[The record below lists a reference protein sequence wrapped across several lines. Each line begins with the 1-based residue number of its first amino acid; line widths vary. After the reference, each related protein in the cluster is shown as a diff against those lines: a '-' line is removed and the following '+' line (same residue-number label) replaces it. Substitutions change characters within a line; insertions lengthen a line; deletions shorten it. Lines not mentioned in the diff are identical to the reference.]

1 MDDGTWSGIGRHE
14 YRRTAPAPRPG
25 KRTEPIRGKRVRAVR
40 RLLRT
45 HGGPPGGSSAGLG
58 TSAHPVRAGGPGVR
72 RPPRDR
78 REDAA
83 CLPDVV
89 QGRVIAHRDGYGF
102 LDRDDGGE
110 DVYLSARE
118 MAGLMHGDRVACE
131 VRRSRRSGRLA
142 DKYSGSVVEV
152 LERNHRRVAGRFFRA
167 GGAALVSPDHRRL
180 HQDVVVEED
189 GGEGS
194 AREGEMVVVELA
206 DRPARGLEPAGRI
219 VERLGD
225 PERPGMAAEIA
236 IRGHEIPHVWPD
248 DVLAEAERIPL
259 EAGGAAAGERY
270 DLRTRPLVTIDG
282 ADAKDFDDAVHC
294 ARRPGG
300 WKLTVA
306 IADVSHYVAPGSAL
320 DREAAAR
327 GTSVYFPGRVVPMLP
342 ERLSNG
348 ICSLN
353 PEVDRLCLACELH
366 VDRRGRVARAY
377 FRDAIM
383 RSRARLTYEEVEA
396 AVFEG
401 DSGARRRL
409 GSLVPH
415 LEALREVYGALRTE
429 RRRRGAIDLDI
440 AEPRLILD
448 RGGEVSHL
456 EPAPR
461 LASHRVIEEC
471 MIAANVAAARRLA
484 RSRVPFLYRAHPPPE
499 EEGMRELGSFFGR
512 AGIGFDFAPEGGGEA
527 PRPAAFAAAAER
539 AAERPDAE
547 VLHMLLLRAMAKA
560 VYQPDNI
567 GHFGLALESYTHFTS
582 PIRRYP
588 DLLVHRALR
597 GEGGCG
603 RDEMA
608 ALGRRTSAAE
618 RRAEDAERDAAS
630 RLVCQYLGTRTGEVF
645 SGRITGVASFGVF
658 VRLDGLQVDGLVPVR
673 SLGGDWYRF
682 DRAGRILE
690 GEATGRRLALGDE
703 MRVRL
708 TGTEPDERRVH
719 LEPLDV
725 DGVPAERG
733 GGRRRGAGRHLRGGR
748 RRRQP

>member
-1 MDDGTWSGIGRHE
+1 MGEAGLDRA
-14 YRRTAPAPRPG
+14 APP
-25 KRTEPIRGKRVRAVR
+25 
-40 RLLRT
+40 
-45 HGGPPGGSSAGLG
+45 HPPGARGA
-58 TSAHPVRAGGPGVR
+58 GVR

-78 REDAA
+78 GEGAA
-83 CLPDVV
+83 RLPDLVR
-89 QGRVIAHRDGYGF
+89 GRVIAHRDGYGF

-110 DVYLSARE
+110 DVYLSARQ
-118 MAGLMHGDRVACE
+118 MTGLMHGDRIACE
-131 VRRSRRSGRLA
+131 VRRSRRGKRLA
-142 DKYSGSVVEV
+142 DRYSGSVVEV
-152 LERNHRRVAGRFFRA
+152 LERNRRRVVGRFFRA
-167 GGAALVSPDHRRL
+167 GEAALVSPDHRRL
-180 HQDVVVEED
+180 HQDVVVEAGG

-206 DRPARGLEPAGRI
+206 ERPSRGWEPAGRV

-236 IRGHEIPHVWPD
+236 IRGHELPHVWPD
-248 DVLAEAERIPL
+248 DVLAEAERVPR
-259 EAGGAAAGERY
+259 EVAGGAAAGAGERY
-270 DLRTRPLVTIDG
+270 DLRARPLVTIDG
-282 ADAKDFDDAVHC
+282 PDAKDFDDAVHC
-294 ARRPGG
+294 APRPGG

-366 VDRRGRVARAY
+366 VDRRGRVTRAY
-377 FRDAIM
+377 FRDAVM

-401 DSGARRRL
+401 DPAARRRL

-415 LEALREVYGALRTE
+415 LEALRGVYGALRGA
-429 RRRRGAIDLDI
+429 RRRRGAIDLDVG
-440 AEPRLILD
+440 EPRLVLD
-448 RGGEVSHL
+448 RGGEVSRL

-461 LASHRVIEEC
+461 LASHQLIEEC

-484 RSRVPFLYRAHPPPE
+484 RSRVPFLYRVHPPPE

-512 AGIGFDFAPEGGGEA
+512 LGLGPGLDFAPEGGGEA
-527 PRPAAFAAAAER
+527 PRPAVFAAAAER

-560 VYQPDNI
+560 VYQPDNV

-597 GEGGCG
+597 GEGGYG
-603 RDEMA
+603 REEMA

-618 RRAEDAERDAAS
+618 RRAEDAERDAVS
-630 RLVCQYLGTRTGEVF
+630 RLVCQYLGSRTGEVF

-658 VRLDGLQVDGLVPVR
+658 VRLDGLQVDGLVHVR

-682 DRAGRILE
+682 DRAGRFLE
-690 GEATGRRLALGDE
+690 GEAGGRRFALGDE

-708 TGTEPDERRVH
+708 AGADPDERRVH
-719 LEPLDV
+719 LEPMDA
-725 DGVPAERG
+725 DGVRAEHG
-733 GGRRRGAGRHLRGGR
+733 GSGGRRRGAGYLRGGSR